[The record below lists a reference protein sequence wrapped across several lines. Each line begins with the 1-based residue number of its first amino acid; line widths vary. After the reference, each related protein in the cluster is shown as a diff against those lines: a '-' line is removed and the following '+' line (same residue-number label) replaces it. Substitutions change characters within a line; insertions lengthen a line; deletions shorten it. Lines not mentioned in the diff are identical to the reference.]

1 MNSKLTKWR
10 PNFQVGQKYQTRIN
24 NFLKNRQIDLGT
36 HLHLIPWFHG
46 KSAELKL
53 AIDFTKYFLHFLA
66 HYDAV
71 ENEVK
76 SSTVGLV
83 TMEEMKNIQEK
94 AVKDREMQLARK
106 NQEEL
111 KQLKKEEKA
120 KKKAKQKQIKALSF
134 NPDEDEEDEEETEEK
149 SERYTLLLIS
159 LST

>member
-1 MNSKLTKWR
+1 M
-10 PNFQVGQKYQTRIN
+10 F
-24 NFLKNRQIDLGT
+24 FLYT
-36 HLHLIPWFHG
+36 F
-46 KSAELKL
+46 S
-53 AIDFTKYFLHFLA
+53 A

>member
-1 MNSKLTKWR
+1 
-10 PNFQVGQKYQTRIN
+10 
-24 NFLKNRQIDLGT
+24 
-36 HLHLIPWFHG
+36 
-46 KSAELKL
+46 
-53 AIDFTKYFLHFLA
+53 
-66 HYDAV
+66 
-71 ENEVK
+71 
-76 SSTVGLV
+76 
-83 TMEEMKNIQEK
+83 MEEMKNIQEK

-134 NPDEDEEDEEETEEK
+134 NPDEDEDNEEETEEK

>member
-1 MNSKLTKWR
+1 MIWR
-10 PNFQVGQKYQTRIN
+10 NIFSMRGFDFTTLCTP
-24 NFLKNRQIDLGT
+24 
-36 HLHLIPWFHG
+36 IPWFHG
-46 KSAELKL
+46 KFAELL
-53 AIDFTKYFLHFLA
+53 LRIDFTKYFSHFSA

-111 KQLKKEEKA
+111 KQLRKEEKA

-134 NPDEDEEDEEETEEK
+134 NPDEDEEDEEGEEETEEK
-149 SERYTLLLIS
+149 SERYLLEMIHPFS
-159 LST
+159 DIFK